1 MLGGTGRNGNS
12 LVSSPL
18 GEVNMIKNLERR
30 IGAMEGETEPE
41 SKFSISEAMFAE
53 SMSKIAATIP
63 PDLEGEPSPEVAE
76 AMKMLK
82 GV

>member
-1 MLGGTGRNGNS
+1 MKRGGGTQLLS
-12 LVSSPL
+12 PSSER
-18 GEVNMIKNLERR
+18 GDTMSIRNLEKRV
-30 IGAMEGETEPE
+30 AEMEGETEPDP
-41 SKFSISEAMFAE
+41 KFSIPEAAFAE
-53 SMSKIAATIP
+53 SMRLIAATAP